1 MLHCKQDIYRRC
13 FCVGKNEYTSE
24 IKWSVVRD
32 KLEGKL
38 TTREIMGKYDI
49 KNKSQVETWVRWY
62 KKGEIYRFDQP
73 IGKQYSYGH
82 GPEFA
87 SEDERIS
94 NQVTHLKM
102 ENEILK
108 KYLAMKKE
116 WIKE

>member
-1 MLHCKQDIYRRC
+1 M
-13 FCVGKNEYTSE
+13 GKNVYTSE
-24 IKWSVVRD
+24 IKWAVVKD

-38 TTREIMGKYDI
+38 TTKEIMDKHNI
-49 KNKSQVETWVRWY
+49 KNKSQVETWMRWY
-62 KKGEIYRFDQP
+62 KKGEIYRFDRP
-73 IGKQYSYGH
+73 IGKQYTFGH
-82 GPEFA
+82 GPE
-87 SEDERIS
+87 SGSKDERIN

>member
-1 MLHCKQDIYRRC
+1 M
-13 FCVGKNEYTSE
+13 GKNVYTSE
-24 IKWSVVRD
+24 IKWAVVRD

-38 TTREIMGKYDI
+38 TTREIMDKYNI
-49 KNKSQVETWVRWY
+49 KNKSQIQTWIRWY
-62 KKGEIYRFDQP
+62 KQGEIYRFDQP
-73 IGKQYSYGH
+73 IGKQNSFGH

-87 SEDERIS
+87 NEDERIS